1 MLDAHP
7 YEEVAYDLYK
17 LENKGEIFGLGR
29 ISKLDKSMTLESL
42 SRKIKEKL
50 NMKHIRVVGNLSTD
64 ITKVAVVTGAGSE
77 FVKS

>member
-42 SRKIKEKL
+42 SKKIK
-50 NMKHIRVVGNLSTD
+50 RS
-64 ITKVAVVTGAGSE
+64 
-77 FVKS
+77 